1 MKALSLTRYFKK
13 SFSSLINT
21 KTLAKRARLTIS
33 EVIFSNY
40 VYLNVHI
47 IVMIAEGRLLDVVT
61 VLTSVEN
68 KKFEVTKLKG
78 SQKIMK

>member
-13 SFSSLINT
+13 SFSSLINA
-21 KTLAKRARLTIS
+21 KTFAKRARLTTS

-47 IVMIAEGRLLDVVT
+47 IVMVAEGRLRDVVT
-61 VLTSVEN
+61 VLTSVEK
-68 KKFEVTKLKG
+68 KKFEVTK
-78 SQKIMK
+78 